1 MTDQRAELPG
11 GSKPMSYEQVDR
23 MRVDAK
29 GRLTWDGDLV
39 QVQKA
44 FRLTFWQ
51 GLATSVISLGAAS
64 QGALAL
70 YQLGCAMAIWSKGCS
85 R

>member
-1 MTDQRAELPG
+1 
-11 GSKPMSYEQVDR
+11 MSYEQIRR
-23 MRVDAK
+23 MGVDAK
-29 GRLTWDGDLV
+29 GRLMWDGDLV

-51 GLATSVISLGAAS
+51 GLATSVIALGAVS

-70 YQLGCAMAIWSKGCS
+70 YQLGCAVAFWSKGCS